1 MAVVNE
7 NSAQAKAI
15 LGTGPKLAA
24 YRDMGEALHQNFNHA
39 QVVAGDATSVQRL
52 FKIPA
57 GIYRFHR
64 GGQSQVFFSAFGAA
78 RVLDIGWEAYL
89 DKNGV
94 AVAADPDGL
103 NVDADVSAAGVVVL
117 GLAIAVGYKDFES
130 RDGVW
135 IISTVAGGTIPALA
149 TIDGVAVFT
158 KG

>member
-7 NSAQAKAI
+7 NSEQAKAI
-15 LGTGPKLAA
+15 LGTGRKLAA
-24 YRDMGEALHQNFNHA
+24 YKDMGSILAQVFNHTE
-39 QVVAGDATSVQRL
+39 VVAGDATSVQKL

-64 GGQSQVFFSAFGAA
+64 GGLSQVFFSAFGAS

-89 DKNGV
+89 DKDGV

-103 NVDADVSAAGVVVL
+103 NVDIDVSAAGVAVL
-117 GLAIAVGYKDFES
+117 GLAIAIGYKDFES

-135 IISTVAGGTIPALA
+135 ISSTVAGGTIPAAA
-149 TIDGVAVFT
+149 TLNGVAMFT
-158 KG
+158 R